1 MAIKVE
7 FISSTPYF
15 KGLSSDDLDSVTKLF
30 FEKSVAKGEIIALE
44 GEPVQALCFVVSGAV
59 KIFKTSGEG
68 KEQILNI
75 ARPGESFNEVA
86 IFDGN
91 LNPASGQ
98 ALVPVV
104 LYGIFRNDLED
115 IFQKHTRVALNTIK
129 VLAQRLRQLVALV
142 EDLSFKHVI
151 GRVAKILLEH
161 LGDGSTPNPRL
172 TQQEMAAM
180 AGTSREVVSRS
191 LRELEDRSAIRF
203 ERHRIIITDRKA
215 LENMM
220 EAPN

>member
-1 MAIKVE
+1 MVIEEE

-15 KGLSSDDLDSVTKLF
+15 IGLNSEELNSVTKLF
-30 FEKSVAKGEIIALE
+30 FERSVAKGEPAE
-44 GEPVQALCFVVSGAV
+44 ALCFVVSGAV

-75 ARPGESFNEVA
+75 ARPGESFNDVA

-91 LNPASGQ
+91 PNPASGQ
-98 ALVPVV
+98 ALVPVI
-104 LYGIFRNDLED
+104 LYGISKNDLET
-115 IFQKHTRVALNTIK
+115 IFQKHARVALNIIK
-129 VLAQRLRQLVALV
+129 VLAQRVRQLVSLV

-161 LGDGSTPNPRL
+161 VGDGSTHNPRL

-191 LRELEDRSAIRF
+191 LRELEDRKAIRF
-203 ERHRIIITDRKA
+203 ERHRIIITNKEA
-215 LENMM
+215 LKYLVDASN
-220 EAPN
+220 